1 MRPKKKESEKRR
13 KRIDVRFTDGEYD
26 LLMDEMSKTTNRTKG
41 DFIREKL
48 FKRDI
53 SASHILEQKAF
64 VAAGELSETVN
75 KIGVNYNQLVHAVN
89 TYKHINFNEEDRK
102 VMLITGQLIGRLLKR
117 LDNAE
122 L

>member
-1 MRPKKKESEKRR
+1 MRPKKKDSEKRSE
-13 KRIDVRFTDGEYD
+13 RIDVRFTKAEYSE
-26 LLMDEMSKTTNRTKG
+26 LMEEMSKTTNRTKG

-53 SASHILEQKAF
+53 SASHILEQKAW

-89 TYKHINFNEEDRK
+89 SYKHINFDEHDKK
-102 VMLITGQLIGRLLKR
+102 VMLITGQLLGKLLKR
-117 LDNAE
+117 LNNVE

>member
-13 KRIDVRFTDGEYD
+13 KRIDVRFTDEEYD